1 MPGKRTSMRKI
12 KEVLRLRESGLTVA
26 EIARALGIA
35 GGTVWTYATR
45 LKAAGLTWPL
55 PADLDDAALERL
67 IYPRPVPSRKRRP
80 EPDWPALH
88 REVKRPGV
96 TLLLLWEEYKTNHPG
111 GYGYSRFCQLYRT
124 WEGKLPVTMRQHH
137 RAGEIL
143 FVDYAGQTIAVI
155 DPATGMA
162 REAQIFVAVL
172 GASNFTY
179 AEATWTQS
187 VADWIGAHTR
197 AFAFFGG
204 VPQMVVPDNL
214 KSAVVR
220 ACLYEPDVAQT
231 FAHMAAHYD
240 TAIVP
245 ARPGKPRDKAKVEAG
260 VLVVERWILARLR
273 NRRFFSLAELNA
285 AIAEALNRLNRNKV
299 MRHLGVTRQHLFE
312 QLDRPALKAL
322 PADPYVFAQ
331 WRRCR
336 PGLDYHVQIGAHAYS
351 VPFALAK
358 TELDARITATTV
370 EIFHKG
376 KRVASHLRR
385 NHPGQSTTPE
395 HMPPAHRHY
404 AEWTPQRLRRDAAA
418 IGPTTAVLVDA
429 VLARGRH
436 PFQGVRSALGILR
449 LARSYDRDRM
459 EAAAARAIA
468 IGALSY
474 TSLASILKTG
484 LDRHRDR
491 TAADGP
497 VIIHDNIRGPRYY
510 H

>member
-1 MPGKRTSMRKI
+1 MPGVRTSMRKI
-12 KEVLRLRESGLTVA
+12 REVLRLRDSGLTV
-26 EIARALGIA
+26 EQTARALGIA

-45 LKAAGLTWPL
+45 LKAAGLSWPL
-55 PADLDDAALERL
+55 AADLDDAELERL
-67 IYPRPVPSRKRRP
+67 VYPPVAPSRQRRP

-88 REVKRPGV
+88 REFKRPGV
-96 TLLLLWEEYKTNHPG
+96 TLLLLWEEYKATHPG
-111 GYGYSRFCQLYRT
+111 GYGYSRFCELYRA

-137 RAGEIL
+137 RAGETM
-143 FVDYAGQTIAVI
+143 FVDYAGQTVPVI
-155 DPATGMA
+155 DPVTGVA
-162 REAQIFVAVL
+162 RPAQIFVAVL

-187 VADWIGAHTR
+187 VADWVGAHTR

-204 VPQMVVPDNL
+204 VPQVIVPDNL
-214 KSAVVR
+214 KSAIAR
-220 ACLYEPDVAQT
+220 ACLYEPDAAHT

-245 ARPGKPRDKAKVEAG
+245 ARPGKPRDKAKVEAA

-285 AIAEALNRLNRNKV
+285 AIAVELAKLNRDKI
-299 MRHLGVTRQHLFE
+299 MRPLGATRQQLFE
-312 QLDRPALKAL
+312 QLDRPALKGL
-322 PADPYVFAQ
+322 PAEPYVFAE

-336 PGLDYHVQIGAHAYS
+336 PGLDYHVRIEAHAYS

-358 TELDARITATTV
+358 IELDARITATTV

-385 NHPGQSTTPE
+385 DHPGHSTTPE
-395 HMPPAHRHY
+395 HMPPAHRRY
-404 AEWTPQRLRRDAAA
+404 AEWTPQRLRQDAAA
-418 IGPTTAVLVDA
+418 IGPNTAMLVEA

-436 PFQGVRSALGILR
+436 PHQGVRSALGILR
-449 LARSYDRDRM
+449 LARSYQRDRM
-459 EAAAARAIA
+459 EAAAERAIA

-491 TAADGP
+491 AAADGP
-497 VIIHDNIRGPRYY
+497 VIVHDNIRGPRYY